1 MQAFSAV
8 VAKGEVPKMADISA
22 VLAEAG
28 APGEKQDEKVQ
39 VIKDLFSQLGVSG
52 HTFQGHAV
60 WDDLESYPE
69 F

>member
-1 MQAFSAV
+1 
-8 VAKGEVPKMADISA
+8 MADISA
-22 VLAEAG
+22 VLAEVG
-28 APGEKQDEKVQ
+28 APGKNRDEKVQ